1 MLAGIEGSHPVR
13 HRTKRNAVISL
24 GWAGC
29 IYPAIQEF
37 LMKQTMTASSVALAI
52 FVAMALLNPASS
64 WAQSNSAPP
73 TTATSKESAVAVDKE
88 KVTADK
94 AAIQKDKSNLKAD
107 KAKLKEDEKKERRD
121 AAKERSQKK

>member
-1 MLAGIEGSHPVR
+1 
-13 HRTKRNAVISL
+13 
-24 GWAGC
+24 
-29 IYPAIQEF
+29 
-37 LMKQTMTASSVALAI
+37 MKQTMTASSVALAI

-107 KAKLKEDEKKERRD
+107 KAKLKEDEKKNDWTRPKSDR
-121 AAKERSQKK
+121 KRNKSLRWVV